1 MEKSIF
7 QKNREK
13 KQRYIFFFFFLYSAF
28 TFFGKKKETNRNT
41 LAFFFP
47 FAGTILGNFYNRK
60 NVSLSFVPAKHT
72 FFFLL
77 E

>member
-13 KQRYIFFFFFLYSAF
+13 KQRYIYFFFFLYSAF
-28 TFFGKKKETNRNT
+28 TFFGEEERNGKKHTC
-41 LAFFFP
+41 FFFP